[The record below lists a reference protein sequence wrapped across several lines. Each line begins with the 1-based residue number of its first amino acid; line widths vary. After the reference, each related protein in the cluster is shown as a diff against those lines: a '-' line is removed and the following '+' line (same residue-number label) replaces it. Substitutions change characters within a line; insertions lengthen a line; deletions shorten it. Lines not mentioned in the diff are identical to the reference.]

1 MSSSNKCRLNI
12 ERPKVSDEMGTHV
25 EALNEPS
32 ETEYLLKSN
41 ANVLHLARSIVQ
53 YRFGLVL
60 AGELLNAE

>member
-1 MSSSNKCRLNI
+1 
-12 ERPKVSDEMGTHV
+12 MGTHV